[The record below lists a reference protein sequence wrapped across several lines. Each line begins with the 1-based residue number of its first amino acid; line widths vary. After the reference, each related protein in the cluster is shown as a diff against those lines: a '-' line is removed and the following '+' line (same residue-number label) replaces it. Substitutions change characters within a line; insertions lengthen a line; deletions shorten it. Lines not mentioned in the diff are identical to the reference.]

1 MKAISEMTIAREN
14 ERGSEDVDMLLDS
27 LYKKRNDLL
36 TLGFEWDSDE
46 VEAVEAEIE
55 KIEVLPTFDEVLQMI
70 SDCTLV
76 SIHGNGW

>member
-1 MKAISEMTIAREN
+1 MKSISEMTIAREN

>member
-1 MKAISEMTIAREN
+1 MKPISEMIVDKEN

-55 KIEVLPTFDEVLQMI
+55 KIEELPSFDEVIQMI
-70 SDCTLV
+70 SEGTLV
-76 SIHGNGW
+76 SIYGGV

>member
-1 MKAISEMTIAREN
+1 MTIDREN
-14 ERGSEDVDMLLDS
+14 ERGSEDVDILLDS

-55 KIEVLPTFDEVLQMI
+55 KIEELPSFDEVIQMI
-70 SDCTLV
+70 SEGTLV
-76 SIHGNGW
+76 SIYGGV

>member
-1 MKAISEMTIAREN
+1 MKPISEMIVDKEN

-46 VEAVEAEIE
+46 VEAVEAKIEEIE
-55 KIEVLPTFDEVLQMI
+55 ELPSFDEVIQMI
-70 SDCTLV
+70 SEGTLV
-76 SIHGNGW
+76 SIYGGV

>member
-1 MKAISEMTIAREN
+1 MTIAREN
-14 ERGSEDVDMLLDS
+14 ERGSEDVDILLDS

-70 SDCTLV
+70 SEGTLV
-76 SIHGNGW
+76 SIYGGV

>member
-1 MKAISEMTIAREN
+1 MTIAREN
-14 ERGSEDVDMLLDS
+14 ERGSGDVDMLLDS

-55 KIEVLPTFDEVLQMI
+55 KIEELPSFDEVIQMI
-70 SDCTLV
+70 SEGTLV
-76 SIHGNGW
+76 SIYGGV

>member
-1 MKAISEMTIAREN
+1 MIIAREN

-27 LYKKRNDLL
+27 LYKQRNDLL

-55 KIEVLPTFDEVLQMI
+55 KIEELPSFDEVIQMI
-70 SDCTLV
+70 SEGTLV
-76 SIHGNGW
+76 SIYGGV

>member
-1 MKAISEMTIAREN
+1 MTIAREN

-55 KIEVLPTFDEVLQMI
+55 KIEELPSFDEVIQMI
-70 SDCTLV
+70 SEGTLV
-76 SIHGNGW
+76 SIYGGV

>member
-1 MKAISEMTIAREN
+1 MTIAREN

>member
-1 MKAISEMTIAREN
+1 MKSISEMIVDKEN
-14 ERGSEDVDMLLDS
+14 ERGSEDVDILLDS

-55 KIEVLPTFDEVLQMI
+55 KIEELPSFDEVIQMI
-70 SDCTLV
+70 SEGTLL
-76 SIHGNGW
+76 SIYGGV

>member
-1 MKAISEMTIAREN
+1 MTIAREN

-46 VEAVEAEIE
+46 VEAVEA
-55 KIEVLPTFDEVLQMI
+55 KIEVIEELPSFDEVIQMI
-70 SDCTLV
+70 SEGTLV
-76 SIHGNGW
+76 SIYGGV

>member
-1 MKAISEMTIAREN
+1 MTLAREN
-14 ERGSEDVDMLLDS
+14 ERGSGDVDMLLDS

-55 KIEVLPTFDEVLQMI
+55 KIEELPSFDEVIQMI
-70 SDCTLV
+70 SEGTLV
-76 SIHGNGW
+76 SIYGGV

>member
-1 MKAISEMTIAREN
+1 MNTMNTD
-14 ERGSEDVDMLLDS
+14 DVGILLDK
-27 LYKKRNDLL
+27 LYKQRNDLL
-36 TLGFEWDSDE
+36 TMGFEWDSDE

-70 SDCTLV
+70 SECTLV

>member
-1 MKAISEMTIAREN
+1 MKSISEMIVDKEN
-14 ERGSEDVDMLLDS
+14 ERGSEDVDILLDS

-55 KIEVLPTFDEVLQMI
+55 KIEELPSFDEVIQMI
-70 SDCTLV
+70 SEGTLV
-76 SIHGNGW
+76 SIYGGV

>member
-1 MKAISEMTIAREN
+1 MTIAREN

-76 SIHGNGW
+76 SIHRNGR

>member
-1 MKAISEMTIAREN
+1 MKSISEMIVDKEN
-14 ERGSEDVDMLLDS
+14 ERGSEDVDILLDS

>member
-1 MKAISEMTIAREN
+1 MTIAREN
-14 ERGSEDVDMLLDS
+14 ERGSEDVDILLDS

-55 KIEVLPTFDEVLQMI
+55 KIEELPSFDEVIQMI
-70 SDCTLV
+70 SEGTLV
-76 SIHGNGW
+76 SIYGGV

>member
-1 MKAISEMTIAREN
+1 MTIAREN

-27 LYKKRNDLL
+27 LYKQRNDLL

-55 KIEVLPTFDEVLQMI
+55 KIEELPSFDEVIQMI
-70 SDCTLV
+70 SEGTLV
-76 SIHGNGW
+76 SIYGGV

>member
-1 MKAISEMTIAREN
+1 MKPISEMTDKEN

-55 KIEVLPTFDEVLQMI
+55 KIEELPSFDEVIQMI
-70 SDCTLV
+70 SEGTLV
-76 SIHGNGW
+76 SIYGGV

>member
-1 MKAISEMTIAREN
+1 MKSISEMIVDKEN

-27 LYKKRNDLL
+27 LYKQRNDLL

-55 KIEVLPTFDEVLQMI
+55 KIEELPSFDEVIQMI
-70 SDCTLV
+70 SEGTLV
-76 SIHGNGW
+76 SIYGGV

>member
-1 MKAISEMTIAREN
+1 MESISEMIVAKEN

-27 LYKKRNDLL
+27 LYKQRNDLL

-55 KIEVLPTFDEVLQMI
+55 EIEELPSFDEVIQMI
-70 SDCTLV
+70 SEGTLV
-76 SIHGNGW
+76 SIYGGV